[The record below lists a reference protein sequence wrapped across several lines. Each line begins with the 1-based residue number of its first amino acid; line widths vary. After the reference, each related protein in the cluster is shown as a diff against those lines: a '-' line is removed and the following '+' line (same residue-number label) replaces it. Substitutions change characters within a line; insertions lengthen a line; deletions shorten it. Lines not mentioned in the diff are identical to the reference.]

1 MKYAFLAAIIS
12 GLSIY
17 INKFAVAAVPSP
29 ILFTALKNLLVGLVF
44 LFLVKKFVL
53 SKKLILISVLGG
65 ALPFYLFFT
74 GLSQILAVNGAILQ
88 KTLIIWVTLLAVPLL
103 KEKLTFT
110 NLIAVGLLFLGNIF
124 VGGFKGFV
132 FSAGEIMVLGS
143 AVLWSVETILIKKFN
158 LDINT
163 TAVFRMLGGSLI
175 LLPFAPV
182 SQVVNFSSFQWF
194 WILATS
200 AILFAYVSLWLR
212 ALKNLPAITVTSILV
227 LSTLITNLLSTN
239 QLITP
244 QNGLMTLGVLL
255 LLAPYYS
262 SNLVAKF
269 RFLLKS

>member
-12 GLSIY
+12 GFSIY
-17 INKFAVAAVPSP
+17 INKFAVAAMPSP

-53 SKKLILISVLGG
+53 SKKLILVSLLGG

-74 GLSQILAVNGAILQ
+74 GLSQIPAVNGAILQ
-88 KTLIIWVTLLAVPLL
+88 KTLIIWVALLAIPLL

-110 NLIAVGLLFLGNIF
+110 NLIAVGLLFFGNIF
-124 VGGFKGFV
+124 VGGFNGFK
-132 FSAGEIMVLGS
+132 FSNGELMVLAS
-143 AVLWSVETILIKKFN
+143 AILWSAETVIIKKIN
-158 LDINT
+158 LEPNLV
-163 TAVFRMLGGSLI
+163 AVFRMLGGSLI

-182 SQVVNFSSFQWF
+182 SQIVNFSSSQWL

-227 LSTLITNLLSTN
+227 LSTLVTNLLSTKLDFG
-239 QLITP
+239 QSA
-244 QNGLMTLGVLL
+244 LMTLGVLL

-262 SNLVAKF
+262 NNLIAKF
-269 RFLLKS
+269 RLLLKS